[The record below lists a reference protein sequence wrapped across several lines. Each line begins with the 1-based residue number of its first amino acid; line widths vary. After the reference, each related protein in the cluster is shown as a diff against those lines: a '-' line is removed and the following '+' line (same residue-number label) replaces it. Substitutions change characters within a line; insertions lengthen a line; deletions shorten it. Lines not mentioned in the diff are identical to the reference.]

1 MLRPESIQSNLDSR
15 FCGND
20 VSEWIGWFFCFDK
33 RTQKTITNHIL
44 FLRAFMDF
52 QIIHFINSFWH
63 WSRLDVFSQ
72 YISRNRTMIGIRT
85 IVIILAIVFK
95 RKYRKFVLFSFMLAW
110 ILFYGVSEI
119 GFKTL
124 LTQETGIRPRPY
136 VTYSWTIQAIGK
148 QYSDSSFPSSH
159 MVLTV
164 AMITVLIILFPA
176 VRPYAILYALLMMWS
191 RMHNGM
197 HYPSDVLAGAFFWI
211 LCGWI
216 AVVLSRRV
224 FPAK

>member
-1 MLRPESIQSNLDSR
+1 
-15 FCGND
+15 
-20 VSEWIGWFFCFDK
+20 
-33 RTQKTITNHIL
+33 
-44 FLRAFMDF
+44 MDF
-52 QIIHFINSFWH
+52 QIINFINHLWQ
-63 WSRLDVFSQ
+63 WSRLDIFSQ
-72 YISRNRTMIGIRT
+72 YISRNQTMIIIRT
-85 IVIILAIVFK
+85 IVIILAIIIK
-95 RKYRKFVLFSFMLAW
+95 KKYRKFVVLSFILAW

-124 LTQETGIRPRPY
+124 LTQETGVRPRPY
-136 VTYSWTIQAIGK
+136 VTSSWTIQSIGK

-176 VRPYAILYALLMMWS
+176 VRPYAILYALLMAWS

-197 HYPSDVLAGAFFWI
+197 HYPSDILAGAVLWI
-211 LCGWI
+211 WCGRV

-224 FPAK
+224 FQSK